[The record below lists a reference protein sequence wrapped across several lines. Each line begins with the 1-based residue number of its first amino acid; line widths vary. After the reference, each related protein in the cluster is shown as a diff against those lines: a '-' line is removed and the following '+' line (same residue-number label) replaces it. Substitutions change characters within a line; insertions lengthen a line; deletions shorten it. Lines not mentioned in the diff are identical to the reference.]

1 MGGWAHPDTGTAA
14 FEAVAVTDRGVI
26 PSAALLFAQQPTD
39 GDTVTIGAD
48 VYEFVNAA
56 VNTVINDD
64 THIAVVIGASAAATR
79 ANLIAAINATDADNQ
94 HATITLADTITPA
107 LSNGT
112 ERVVADEVGTTVRI
126 RGANAAGGTPTAGA
140 PSIVLAEAITHA
152 ADIWSV
158 GNVNLNTL
166 GGIGASAIPSA
177 RSSFT
182 VTAAMVT
189 NGFQLAF
196 PFTVVGFTL
205 FARASTGGIRAGAVG
220 DLAVISTTNINFT
233 FSGGAAPA
241 WQATDVIIV
250 EAWGA

>member
-14 FEAVAVTDRGVI
+14 FEAIAVTDRGAI
-26 PSAALLFAQQPTD
+26 PSAALLMAQQPTTA
-39 GDTVTIGAD
+39 DTIGIGAD
-48 VYEFVNAA
+48 TYEFVTAA
-56 VNTVINDD
+56 GAVADD
-64 THIAVVIGASAAATR
+64 DNIAVAIGGNAAATR
-79 ANLIAAINATDADNQ
+79 ANLIAAINATDANNQ
-94 HATITLADTITPA
+94 HANITLIDTITPA
-107 LSNGT
+107 KANGT
-112 ERVVADEVGTTVRI
+112 ENVVADEVGTTVRI
-126 RGANAAGGTPTAGA
+126 RYATGPGGAVRSGN

-152 ADIWSV
+152 ADIWNV

-177 RSSFT
+177 RTSFT
-182 VTAAMVT
+182 VSAAMVT
-189 NGFQLAF
+189 NGFQVAF

-205 FARASTGGIRAGAVG
+205 LARASTGGIRAGAVG

-241 WQATDVIIV
+241 WQATDVITV